1 MLAGH
6 NTLSLRSFPRSRGL
20 RLLLG
25 SWSCSDVGVPGR
37 LVGIVELGNH
47 PDHPSSLCG
56 GDDWALDAAGGL
68 EDLQY
73 CDANPTKVCQ
83 RQHRYLQ
90 DLINGV
96 ISDADAYLNLCR
108 DLKAVSKLV
117 RLGLHV
123 KKAERQN
130 LTVPKVFQR

>member
-37 LVGIVELGNH
+37 LVGVVVLGNH

-68 EDLQY
+68 ENLQY
-73 CDANPTKVCQ
+73 CDENSTKVCQ
-83 RQHRYLQ
+83 SRHILRRNAEY
-90 DLINGV
+90 GV
-96 ISDADAYLNLCR
+96 SDAYSILFR

-130 LTVPKVFQR
+130 LTVPKVFRR

>member
-1 MLAGH
+1 MAGH

-37 LVGIVELGNH
+37 LVGVVELGNH

-73 CDANPTKVCQ
+73 CGANPTKVRQ
-83 RQHRYLQ
+83 RQR
-90 DLINGV
+90 I
-96 ISDADAYLNLCR
+96 
-108 DLKAVSKLV
+108 
-117 RLGLHV
+117 
-123 KKAERQN
+123 
-130 LTVPKVFQR
+130 